1 MSSNRD
7 LETNKG
13 DQETLDLYGIDVE
26 PVRPSAIK
34 RLALPLAL
42 VVGVAFFI
50 VLMIQ
55 FIPGLDSQPPVSRF
69 RNVPPMDGP
78 DMLKAFMPGGQQ
90 SEMMDATLPAP
101 PLEIEVVREQ
111 NVLAHTL
118 VSDSFQA
125 ALVLQVRQIL
135 ESPTAEPLTALL
147 GEGLPAE
154 LEESNQVD
162 LESIETIIVL
172 VDSLPAQ
179 LAPAG
184 PDAPPA
190 IESEESAGEASDPG
204 DQEPAV
210 AEIPLAPSP
219 MELAV
224 IVKLVEGSDASAIA
238 TALTRSIPGIWRE
251 EEIGEKPGRVNALPL
266 PPPLPTGIC
275 IYDERT
281 LLVSSPASI
290 LNMLAAEGSSPLAKR
305 LSTIDLSNDAALV
318 VTPGLLPATIM
329 EGLDGTLLP
338 PLIMIRELPGQL
350 QAASVAIRLTSDPQL
365 QLEFDSPDKATAS
378 TVRNSIQGILTF
390 AEIIIS
396 VQQDQ
401 FVDNPV
407 APDGYVEMLHALE
420 TLVKSKKVE
429 QHGLTNVVS
438 VSLSEEIIAVLMALP
453 AMMEADDSWTDPDAE
468 AEGEMP

>member
-1 MSSNRD
+1 
-7 LETNKG
+7 
-13 DQETLDLYGIDVE
+13 
-26 PVRPSAIK
+26 
-34 RLALPLAL
+34 
-42 VVGVAFFI
+42 
-50 VLMIQ
+50 
-55 FIPGLDSQPPVSRF
+55 
-69 RNVPPMDGP
+69 
-78 DMLKAFMPGGQQ
+78 
-90 SEMMDATLPAP
+90 
-101 PLEIEVVREQ
+101 
-111 NVLAHTL
+111 
-118 VSDSFQA
+118 
-125 ALVLQVRQIL
+125 
-135 ESPTAEPLTALL
+135 
-147 GEGLPAE
+147 
-154 LEESNQVD
+154 
-162 LESIETIIVL
+162 
-172 VDSLPAQ
+172 
-179 LAPAG
+179 
-184 PDAPPA
+184 
-190 IESEESAGEASDPG
+190 
-204 DQEPAV
+204 
-210 AEIPLAPSP
+210 
-219 MELAV
+219 
-224 IVKLVEGSDASAIA
+224 
-238 TALTRSIPGIWRE
+238 
-251 EEIGEKPGRVNALPL
+251 IGEKPGRVNALPL
-266 PPPLPTGIC
+266 PPPIPTGIC

-365 QLEFDSPDKATAS
+365 QLEFDSPDEATAS

-407 APDGYVEMLHALE
+407 APDGYVEMLNALE

-453 AMMEADDSWTDPDAE
+453 AMMEADDNWTDPEAE